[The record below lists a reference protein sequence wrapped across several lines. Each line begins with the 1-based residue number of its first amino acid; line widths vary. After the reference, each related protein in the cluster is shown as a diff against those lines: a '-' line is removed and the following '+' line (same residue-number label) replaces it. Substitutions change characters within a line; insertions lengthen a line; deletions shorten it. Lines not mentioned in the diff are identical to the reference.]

1 MKIQTQYNYEKIWTD
16 TSEQEL
22 LKIISQEVGDAD
34 PDGTSF
40 TFEYSMRKTSGTKG
54 FADVFK
60 KGCFG
65 WEYKGKKKDLTAAY
79 MQLQQYAPAVLRT
92 HFGYVPQE
100 VSLFNGSLRDNI
112 SANDNSVDDTRLWEV
127 IVQCGLADIVNGNP
141 SGVEQSV
148 GERGCLLSGGQR
160 QRVCIA
166 IGLLSNADIIIA
178 DEPTS
183 ALDPVTEQE
192 ILKLIRDNVKQRQI
206 GGLLITHD
214 LHSAL
219 ACDKLLVIDDGGV
232 VAYGAPKHALE
243 SSSHAFCCSLRD
255 LIA

>member
-1 MKIQTQYNYEKIWTD
+1 LIQLGFPNPETILPLYP
-16 TSEQEL
+16 
-22 LKIISQEVGDAD
+22 SQ
-34 PDGTSF
+34 
-40 TFEYSMRKTSGTKG
+40 
-54 FADVFK
+54 
-60 KGCFG
+60 
-65 WEYKGKKKDLTAAY
+65 
-79 MQLQQYAPAVLRT
+79 
-92 HFGYVPQE
+92 
-100 VSLFNGSLRDNI
+100 I
-112 SANDNSVDDTRLWEV
+112 
-127 IVQCGLADIVNGNP
+127 
-141 SGVEQSV
+141 
-148 GERGCLLSGGQR
+148 SGGQR

-255 LIA
+255 LIE